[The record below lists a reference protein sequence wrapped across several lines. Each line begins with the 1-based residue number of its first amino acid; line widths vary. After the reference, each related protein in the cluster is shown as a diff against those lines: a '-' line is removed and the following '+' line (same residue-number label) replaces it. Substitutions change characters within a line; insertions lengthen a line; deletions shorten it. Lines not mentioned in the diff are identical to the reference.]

1 MVNFNDKEIPVLSG
15 ESQGRTATVL
25 TEAQLASVE
34 MRNNATLL
42 PKDAVIEFLD
52 KLVVKAQKRRKT
64 DADDADKNY
73 SILCSVNGKQR
84 FIGLGTF
91 VRRDFNKEGRPF
103 VSPISKDVPEN
114 SNVVEFYNAF
124 KDKTLKVID
133 RVRIQTAVFT
143 DDGTRTDKMTE
154 TEYPVLDY
162 VAK

>member
-42 PKDAVIEFLD
+42 PKDAIIEFLD

>member
-1 MVNFNDKEIPVLSG
+1 MITFNDKEIPVLNG
-15 ESQGRTATVL
+15 ESQGRTAVVL
-25 TEAQLASVE
+25 TEDQLGSVE

-42 PKDAVIEFLD
+42 PKDAIIQFLD
-52 KLVVKAQKRRKT
+52 KLVVKAQKRRAT
-64 DADDADKNY
+64 DKDDAPKNY

-91 VRRDFNKEGRPF
+91 TRRDFNKENRPF

-124 KDKTLKVID
+124 KDKVLKVVD
-133 RVRIQTAVFT
+133 RVKIQTAVFT
-143 DDGTRTDKMTE
+143 DDGQRTDKVTE

-162 VAK
+162 VAQ

>member
-133 RVRIQTAVFT
+133 RVKIQTAVFT
-143 DDGTRTDKMTE
+143 EDGTRTDKVTE